1 MRTLLLVPL
10 LLGVA
15 GALSAQQRDDSFR
28 WEGQLAAGRQLEIA
42 GVNGGIKVRPA
53 SGQKALVRATK
64 HAKKSPLA
72 SVEIRVIESSRG
84 VKVCAVYPNS
94 RGGECG
100 AKERSER
107 NDENDV
113 VVDFEVELPAGV
125 ALEAETVNGDIDAQ
139 GLRSDAEVSTVN
151 GRIDLSTTGV
161 AEASSVNGDVTL
173 KFGRGTW
180 TGTLEAETVNGAVV
194 VELPADGDLEFEAS
208 TVNGE
213 ITSDF
218 PITVQG
224 KVSPRELRGTIGKG
238 GRKLELET
246 VNGDVKLKKAG

>member
-1 MRTLLLVPL
+1 MRTLLLVPF
-10 LLGVA
+10 LLGAA
-15 GALSAQQRDDSFR
+15 GSLPAQQRDDSFK
-28 WEGQLAAGRQLEIA
+28 WEGQLAAGRQLEID
-42 GVNGGIKVRPA
+42 GVNGGITVRPA
-53 SGQKALVRATK
+53 SGQQARVRATK

-100 AKERSER
+100 ARERGER
-107 NDENDV
+107 NEENDV

-125 ALEAETVNGDIDAQ
+125 SLEAGTVNGNIDAQ

-194 VELPADGDLEFEAS
+194 VELPAGGDLEFEAS

-238 GRKLELET
+238 GRKLEMET
-246 VNGDVKLKKAG
+246 VNGDVRLKKAS